1 LLFVGSQDLNKT
13 SINYFEMTSVKS
25 DVFFT
30 EIYTFNDRYRLL
42 WSAGEAPP
50 EKAKGAIM
58 LIDISCS
65 MEEHMES
72 LRMAVASILHDTNVP
87 KKFHIPDADGP
98 TAMVCAIEQILSR
111 VGSEQATTVYL
122 VGDGGENTHYGTLP
136 IGLNA
141 EQIIIESPYLD
152 FRKYPLQDEATHY
165 RALVDFLKFK
175 RVTLVMLAL
184 GDSVKCFLGG
194 LANTKDIY
202 LGHLD
207 FKEDIDNMMKIATL
221 LKQQSRKGVVQTTLI
236 QVDEADKKNGAQR
249 KMTSQ
254 AQQKLE
260 LIIGNITVGNAPR
273 AVQAL
278 VCSGAKQLEDTMTSV
293 IDAYIAKPNAISCA
307 KEFRKHVNAHLL
319 FFMIKC
325 VENTVAPAVII
336 GGKKNRLVV
345 YPDNCND
352 GTYSTCLNQICSRLA
367 GVGGVLKKEPDTPAL
382 GFTVQHNGVSY
393 KFGAKCAQYSCVF
406 ELSAMQELAANAAF
420 CVSQHELE
428 APPKAAKRQKV

>member
-1 LLFVGSQDLNKT
+1 
-13 SINYFEMTSVKS
+13 MTSGESNVWFEK
-25 DVFFT
+25 
-30 EIYTFNDRYRLL
+30 IYTFNDSYGLVF
-42 WSAGEAPP
+42 AANGDPP
-50 EKAKGAIM
+50 EGATVVIL
-58 LIDISCS
+58 LIDTSYS
-65 MEEHMES
+65 M
-72 LRMAVASILHDTNVP
+72 LNQKALVMAVASIVHDTNVP
-87 KKFHIPDADGP
+87 KDFRIPEPRGS
-98 TAMVCAIEQILSR
+98 TGMVYAIEQILSS
-111 VGSEQATTVYL
+111 VGSEKATTFYL
-122 VGDGGENTHYGTLP
+122 VGDGGENMHYGSLP

-152 FRKYPLQDEATHY
+152 FRCDPLPVRDRATHY
-165 RALVDFLKFK
+165 RALIDFLKFK
-175 RVTLVMLAL
+175 RITLVMLAL
-184 GDSVKCFLGG
+184 GDTVKSFLDG